1 MINRQMLAQKYQQ
14 VLQNPMPI
22 LSKKYN
28 IPQGMNFNSYDDII
42 QYLMN
47 TGQVSQ
53 SQYNSMRQMA
63 RMFN

>member
-1 MINRQMLAQKYQQ
+1 MFNRQALIQKYQQ

-28 IPQGMNFNSYDDII
+28 IPQNMSFNSYDDII

-53 SQYNSMRQMA
+53 AQYNQMRQTA
-63 RMFN
+63 KMFQ